1 MKMKRMICAALALLA
16 LACLGGGAAL
26 HCAGYEA
33 SGAALK
39 QMAQGETDGN
49 VTAFVPEEV
58 RAGLVFYPGGL
69 VDHAAYA
76 PLMRMLAS
84 RGVLCLLVQM
94 PMDLA
99 VLDAD
104 AAQGLQQRYPG
115 VERWLIGGHSLG
127 GAMAAD
133 YAAKH
138 PEEFSG
144 VLLLGAYSAAD
155 LIGTDLSV
163 LSVYGSQDGVLNREK
178 YEACRRNYPDG
189 FEEFVIDGG
198 CHAYFGDYGFQK
210 GDGTPSVSREMQM
223 GMTASAVSAWIDTM

>member
-1 MKMKRMICAALALLA
+1 MKMKKVICAALALLA
-16 LACLGGGAAL
+16 LVVIGGGAAFK
-26 HCAGYEA
+26 HAGYEA
-33 SGAALK
+33 SAAA
-39 QMAQGETDGN
+39 MAQMGQGEKKEN
-49 VTAFVPEEV
+49 ITAFQPEEV
-58 RAGLVFYPGGL
+58 CAGLVFYPGGL

-138 PEEFSG
+138 PEEFDG

-155 LIGTDLSV
+155 LSDTDLSV
-163 LSVYGSQDGVLNREK
+163 LSVYGTQDGVLSREK
-178 YEACRRNYPDG
+178 YEACRRNYPAG
-189 FEEFVIDGG
+189 FEEFVIEGG

-223 GMTASAVSAWIDTM
+223 GMTASAVSAWIDSM